1 MPKPGLV
8 EERHVHAR
16 TTLRRRSTSNGNNN
30 KKRGI
35 LDRQPVRGT
44 ELGTKEEKKK
54 NNNKIK
60 YAPFARRRAQACRV
74 SSRAV
79 SNAPPHRRHA
89 YAPAPTAW
97 MCRWKVSA
105 RTPPRSESQPRRG
118 QRISPSVREVWSI
131 ASVASSL
138 CIHAYINI
146 YAYGNRGIRNWGA
159 EREED
164 RRTASS
170 SSSVI
175 EGRRRTCGGV
185 TARVGRRWRTWLSV
199 VSKHVRL
206 VGVVRSVESLVGRRS
221 PSLAPAPASSLL

>member
-1 MPKPGLV
+1 MHGQRYAGDLQ
-8 EERHVHAR
+8 A
-16 TTLRRRSTSNGNNN
+16 T
-30 KKRGI
+30 
-35 LDRQPVRGT
+35 
-44 ELGTKEEKKK
+44 GTKKEGSSIVSRCAERNSEQKRKKK

-118 QRISPSVREVWSI
+118 QRISPSVRDVWSI

-146 YAYGNRGIRNWGA
+146 YAYGESGIRNWGA

-206 VGVVRSVESLVGRRS
+206 VGVVRSVESLVGRGS

>member
-1 MPKPGLV
+1 MHGQRYAGDLQATGTTTKKEGSSIV
-8 EERHVHAR
+8 SRCAERN
-16 TTLRRRSTSNGNNN
+16 SEQ
-30 KKRGI
+30 KR
-35 LDRQPVRGT
+35 
-44 ELGTKEEKKK
+44 KKK

-146 YAYGNRGIRNWGA
+146 YAYGESGIRNWGA

>member
-1 MPKPGLV
+1 MRVADERSERVSNSPSACSVLMDVVAGVAKAVAPCRSPGLWK
-8 EERHVHAR
+8 RGMSMHGQRYAGDLQA
-16 TTLRRRSTSNGNNN
+16 TGTK

-44 ELGTKEEKKK
+44 ELGTKEEKK

-146 YAYGNRGIRNWGA
+146 YAYGESGIRKFWA
-159 EREED
+159 
-164 RRTASS
+164 
-170 SSSVI
+170 
-175 EGRRRTCGGV
+175 
-185 TARVGRRWRTWLSV
+185 
-199 VSKHVRL
+199 
-206 VGVVRSVESLVGRRS
+206 
-221 PSLAPAPASSLL
+221 

>member
-1 MPKPGLV
+1 LRVADERSERVSNSPSACSVLMDVVAGVAKAVAPCRSPGLW
-8 EERHVHAR
+8 
-16 TTLRRRSTSNGNNN
+16 
-30 KKRGI
+30 KRGMSMHGQRYAGD
-35 LDRQPVRGT
+35 LQAT
-44 ELGTKEEKKK
+44 GTKKKEGSSIVSRCAERNSEQK
-54 NNNKIK
+54 RKKNNNNKIK

-146 YAYGNRGIRNWGA
+146 YAYGESGIRNFWAQRGKINVPPL
-159 EREED
+159 R
-164 RRTASS
+164 
-170 SSSVI
+170 
-175 EGRRRTCGGV
+175 
-185 TARVGRRWRTWLSV
+185 AR
-199 VSKHVRL
+199 
-206 VGVVRSVESLVGRRS
+206 
-221 PSLAPAPASSLL
+221 P